1 MSTIFLD
8 RDGVINENR
17 ADYVKNWHEFHFLKG
32 SREAIG
38 KLTQAGHRIIV
49 CTNQAGVARGH
60 VSLETLE
67 EIHRRMIAD
76 VAAFGGVIEKVYYCP
91 HGKDENCACRKP
103 RPGML
108 LQARDELGIDLSD
121 ALFIGDSMTDI
132 RAGLAAGVDAVLV
145 LTGLGIEQFREH
157 FNEVEGAFR
166 ISRSLKHATE
176 YILQEL
182 HKGSQRVFESSC
194 FSLLEVSN
202 YLDSLPSLHEQV
214 ATSSKGA
221 SVWQV

>member
-17 ADYVKNWHEFHFLKG
+17 TDYVKNWHEFHFLTD
-32 SREAIG
+32 SREAIA
-38 KLTQAGHRIIV
+38 KLTHAGHRIIV
-49 CTNQAGVARGH
+49 CTNQAGIARGH
-60 VSLETLE
+60 VSIETVE
-67 EIHRRMIAD
+67 EIHRRMIAS
-76 VAAFGGVIEKVYYCP
+76 VAEFGGVIEKVYYCP

-121 ALFIGDSMTDI
+121 ALFIGDSMTDV
-132 RAGLAAGVDAVLV
+132 RAGIAAGVDAVLV

-166 ISRSLKHATE
+166 ISRSLKHAAE
-176 YILQEL
+176 YILQGL
-182 HKGSQRVFESSC
+182 HKGSQRMFESSC

-202 YLDSLPSLHEQV
+202 YLDSLPSWHEQV
-214 ATSSKGA
+214 ATSAKA
-221 SVWQV
+221 AKV